1 MTDRIG
7 LFILAI
13 GGIVVIAFAAMGYLT
28 PMSGITGT
36 PGPLLAA
43 AGGVALIIGSGVLA
57 MIAPSGWRSLL
68 HFLVILALI
77 GCALCGWFLLTPGIV
92 VGAVIGAVGFFLY
105 LAAVGGRHERKT
117 T

>member
-1 MTDRIG
+1 MSDRIG
-7 LFILAI
+7 LLILAM
-13 GGIVVIAFAAMGYLT
+13 GGIVVIVFATLGYIT

-36 PGPLLAA
+36 PGPLVAA
-43 AGGVALIIGSGVLA
+43 AGGAALIIGAGVLA
-57 MIAPSGWRSLL
+57 MIAPSGWRSFL
-68 HFLVILALI
+68 HFLVILALV

-92 VGAVIGAVGFFLY
+92 VGAVVGAVGFFLY